1 MPEYSHPG
9 TSTADGGYA
18 KRSSKLIG
26 SVSQLSGST
35 AFAVSWGFEIT
46 RSSDHR
52 ITGSPQQPS
61 GAVRQILLVLLISCC
76 ALLLSCSGHSDPNT
90 LVMVI
95 ESSPVNLDPRVGTD
109 SQSERISELIFDSL
123 LRKDEH
129 FKLLPWV
136 AESWEIPDPQTYIF
150 HLRKGIRFHD
160 GRPLTSRDV
169 KWTLDSMNN
178 GSVVSI
184 RAATYRHVTKVEAPD
199 DATVIVH
206 LDEPDATLLWNLSDG
221 AFGIVPYGSGKEL
234 TGHPIGSGP
243 FRFVRLDPDSQVILE
258 RNDKYWAK
266 PANVARVRLS
276 VVPDATTRA
285 LELRKGSADLV
296 ASNSLGADMVN
307 TLRRDPKLQVQREPG
322 TGLLY
327 VAFNLRDPMLKD
339 ARVRQALA
347 YAIDRQP
354 ILDALFGGYGRLA
367 DSVLPPEHWAYDGD
381 VQHYPYS
388 PEKANALLDEAG
400 FPRGKDGVRFHLTIK
415 TSTEETSR
423 LLAAV
428 LQQQLRE
435 IGIALDIRTFEFA
448 TFYSDIVR
456 GAFQLYSLRWVG
468 GSNQDPDI
476 FEYAFHSAS
485 FPPKRANRS
494 YYSNPQVDALINR
507 GRKTVDQA
515 ERKRIYAQVQQ
526 ILARDLPYIDF
537 WYMDNVLVHTNR
549 IRDLELSPSGNYD
562 YLTTAEWAR

>member
-1 MPEYSHPG
+1 MS
-9 TSTADGGYA
+9 
-18 KRSSKLIG
+18 
-26 SVSQLSGST
+26 
-35 AFAVSWGFEIT
+35 
-46 RSSDHR
+46 
-52 ITGSPQQPS
+52 
-61 GAVRQILLVLLISCC
+61 
-76 ALLLSCSGHSDPNT
+76 LLSCSGHQNPNT

-123 LRKDEH
+123 VRKDEH

-136 AESWEIPDPQTYIF
+136 AQSWEIPDPQTYIF
-150 HLRKGIRFHD
+150 HLHKGVQFHD
-160 GRPLTSRDV
+160 GRPLTARDV
-169 KWTLDSMNN
+169 KWTLDSMSN

-184 RAATYRHVTKVEAPD
+184 RAATYRHVKRVEAPD
-199 DATVIVH
+199 DSTVIVR

-234 TGHPIGSGP
+234 TGNPIGSGP
-243 FRFVRLDPDSQVILE
+243 FRFVRLDPDSQVMLE

-266 PANVARVRLS
+266 PPNVARVRLN

-296 ASNSLGADMVN
+296 ASNAFGADMVN
-307 TLRRDPKLQVQREPG
+307 SLRLDPKLQVQREPG

-327 VAFNLRDPMLKD
+327 VAFNLRDPILKD
-339 ARVRQALA
+339 VRVRQALA

-354 ILDALFGGYGRLA
+354 ILDALFGGFGRLA
-367 DSVLPPEHWAYDGD
+367 DSVLPPQHWAYDGK

-388 PEKANALLDEAG
+388 PEKANALLDQAG
-400 FPRGKDGVRFHLTIK
+400 FPRGKDGVRFNLTMK
-415 TSTEETSR
+415 TSTEESSR

-435 IGIALDIRTFEFA
+435 IGIAVDIRTFEFA
-448 TFYSDIVR
+448 TFYSDIIK

-494 YYSNPQVDALINR
+494 YYSNPEVDALIDR
-507 GRKTVDQA
+507 GRRTVDQA
-515 ERKRIYAQVQQ
+515 ERARIYAQVQQ
-526 ILARDLPYIDF
+526 ILAHDLPYIDF
-537 WYMDNVLVHTNR
+537 WYMDNVLVHTRR